1 MVTHQRVLRFHT
13 HYFIWRNRGK
23 VVTNQS
29 IYDFVDSC
37 YAWDDE
43 DLLPENKN
51 RPNSPYSWIRNIRN
65 VLTRDVPKGI
75 LNRPRDGEYSWNE
88 QQETPVKW
96 SFITA
101 EAIDNLDG
109 ETPNQK
115 LYQEIERLGI
125 RDFTDNWKMTVQG
138 TIERHSRDSEAWGGN
153 YDVFYS
159 VQGMG
164 QGVWGLKSQY
174 RIIDTTNQNSMPNI
188 SKKLDFETQNFVNKI
203 IQAPDFALRTI
214 ALRRG
219 QRTFRASLLN
229 IYSSC
234 MITGYADFQV
244 LEACHIIP
252 YSVSNDN
259 SVENGL
265 LLRADIHTLFDLK
278 LITLDNLLTIRVS
291 PELKASEY
299 QKLEGLIIKPAPQV
313 DEEIFKIN
321 LAERG

>member
-1 MVTHQRVLRFHT
+1 
-13 HYFIWRNRGK
+13 
-23 VVTNQS
+23 
-29 IYDFVDSC
+29 
-37 YAWDDE
+37 
-43 DLLPENKN
+43 
-51 RPNSPYSWIRNIRN
+51 
-65 VLTRDVPKGI
+65 
-75 LNRPRDGEYSWNE
+75 
-88 QQETPVKW
+88 
-96 SFITA
+96 
-101 EAIDNLDG
+101 
-109 ETPNQK
+109 
-115 LYQEIERLGI
+115 
-125 RDFTDNWKMTVQG
+125 
-138 TIERHSRDSEAWGGN
+138 
-153 YDVFYS
+153 
-159 VQGMG
+159 MG

-229 IYSSC
+229 IYGSC
-234 MITGYADFQV
+234 MITGYADFPGAR
-244 LEACHIIP
+244 ETCHIIP

-291 PELKASEY
+291 PELKAEY

-313 DEEIFKIN
+313 DEEIFKN
-321 LAERG
+321 